1 MMHRAHAPAPSG
13 RSARVKHRGALAVV
27 LGVVLRG
34 SVVGS
39 IAGALV
45 ATAIVLTGPDASAK
59 SSFDSAYGFDRTWN
73 AALRMVR
80 VDMNMKVTEKDE
92 QNGYLLFDYK
102 SQESA
107 KPSSGSM
114 EFIRGR
120 DSDSVHVVVQ
130 LPQMPKY
137 HEQVLVDDLAR
148 KLRNEYGEPPRRKP
162 TPSTPIDAGSDG
174 N

>member
-1 MMHRAHAPAPSG
+1 VLG
-13 RSARVKHRGALAVV
+13 VV

-34 SVVGS
+34 SVVGC
-39 IAGALV
+39 IAGGLV
-45 ATAIVLTGPDASAK
+45 ATAIVLTGEDADAK

-80 VDMNMKVTEKDE
+80 VDMNMKITEKDE
-92 QNGYLLFDYK
+92 QSGYLLFEYK
-102 SQESA
+102 TQESS
-107 KPSSGSM
+107 KPTSGSM
-114 EFIRGR
+114 EFIRSR
-120 DSDSVHVVVQ
+120 DDSVHVVVQ

-162 TPSTPIDAGSDG
+162 PAPPVVDAGAEG
-174 N
+174 GPN

>member
-1 MMHRAHAPAPSG
+1 MF
-13 RSARVKHRGALAVV
+13 

-34 SVVGS
+34 SAVGAV
-39 IAGALV
+39 AGALV
-45 ATAIVLTGPDASAK
+45 TTAILLTGPDASAK

-80 VDMNMKVTEKDE
+80 VDMNLKITEKDE
-92 QNGYLLFDYK
+92 QSGYLLFEYK
-102 SQESA
+102 SQESQ

-120 DSDSVHVVVQ
+120 DADSPVHVVVQ

-148 KLRNEYGEPPRRKP
+148 KLRNEYGEAPRRKP
-162 TPSTPIDAGSDG
+162 TPAPIDAGADG
-174 N
+174 S

>member
-1 MMHRAHAPAPSG
+1 MF
-13 RSARVKHRGALAVV
+13 

-34 SVVGS
+34 SVVGGM
-39 IAGALV
+39 AGALV

-59 SSFDSAYGFDRTWN
+59 SSFDSAYGFERTWN

-80 VDMNMKVTEKDE
+80 VDMNMKITEKDE
-92 QNGYLLFDYK
+92 QSGYLLFEYK
-102 SQESA
+102 TQESS

-114 EFIRGR
+114 EFIRGK
-120 DSDSVHVVVQ
+120 DAETVHVVVQ

-162 TPSTPIDAGSDG
+162 TPPAVVDAGAD
-174 N
+174 

>member
-1 MMHRAHAPAPSG
+1 MMHRAPGS
-13 RSARVKHRGALAVV
+13 RALGMV

-34 SVVGS
+34 SVVGG

-80 VDMNMKVTEKDE
+80 VDMNMKITEKDE
-92 QNGYLLFDYK
+92 QSGYLLFEYK
-102 SQESA
+102 SQDAA

-120 DSDSVHVVVQ
+120 DADVHVVVQ

-162 TPSTPIDAGSDG
+162 TPPATADAGSDASY
-174 N
+174 

>member
-1 MMHRAHAPAPSG
+1 MMHRAL
-13 RSARVKHRGALAVV
+13 RTV

-34 SVVGS
+34 SAVGGG
-39 IAGALV
+39 AGALV

-102 SQESA
+102 SQDA

-162 TPSTPIDAGSDG
+162 TPSTPIDAGSD
-174 N
+174 

>member
-1 MMHRAHAPAPSG
+1 MMHRAPHALG
-13 RSARVKHRGALAVV
+13 MF

-34 SVVGS
+34 SAVGCV
-39 IAGALV
+39 AGGLV
-45 ATAIVLTGPDASAK
+45 AAAIVLTGPDASAK

-80 VDMNMKVTEKDE
+80 VDMNLKITEKDE
-92 QNGYLLFDYK
+92 QSGYLLFEYK
-102 SQESA
+102 SQESS

-120 DSDSVHVVVQ
+120 DVESPVHVVVQ

-162 TPSTPIDAGSDG
+162 TPTPSPVDG
-174 N
+174 GADGY

>member
-1 MMHRAHAPAPSG
+1 M
-13 RSARVKHRGALAVV
+13 V
-27 LGVVLRG
+27 LGFLLRG
-34 SVVGS
+34 SAVGCG
-39 IAGALV
+39 AGVLV

-80 VDMNMKVTEKDE
+80 VDMNMKITEKDE
-92 QNGYLLFDYK
+92 QSGYLLFEYK

-114 EFIRGR
+114 EFIRGKEAE
-120 DSDSVHVVVQ
+120 SVHVVVQ

-148 KLRNEYGEPPRRKP
+148 KLRNEYGEAPRRRP
-162 TPSTPIDAGSDG
+162 TSPAPIDAGSDG
-174 N
+174 S